1 MTQRNLVEAVND
13 ALMVALSEDERVLVM
28 GEDVGLNGGVFRA
41 TNGLIE
47 RFGKER
53 VVDTPLAEAG
63 IVGTAVGLA
72 IYGMRPVAEIQF
84 LGF

>member
-1 MTQRNLVEAVND
+1 MTQRNLVEAVDD

-53 VVDTPLAEAG
+53 VVDLRWLRLALWEPL
-63 IVGTAVGLA
+63 
-72 IYGMRPVAEIQF
+72 
-84 LGF
+84 